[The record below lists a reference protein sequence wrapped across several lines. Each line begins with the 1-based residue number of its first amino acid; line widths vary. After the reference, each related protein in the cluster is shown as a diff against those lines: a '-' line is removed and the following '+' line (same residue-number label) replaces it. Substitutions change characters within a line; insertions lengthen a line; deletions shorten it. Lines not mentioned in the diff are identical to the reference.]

1 MISSIA
7 RGVALAATLLG
18 LAVCLPA
25 HAAKPVEWGPDAAG
39 GADHPL
45 VKRFAGSW
53 LIGYKVT
60 EWDQTRLPVGPKLK
74 DHLWSEVADV
84 EGKITRLFY
93 LAPVGKSRLEVYR
106 NYEQALIGAGLK
118 KRFACEKDCSDLYF
132 GMDKS
137 TEYRKAVTW
146 AKGFIPK
153 LNSDSRYSLESPLSY
168 DEGRLLYGTIERG
181 GQQFHVFMY
190 TSVATNSSTDIAA
203 TYLQIVEP
211 RPMQTGQVTVQ
222 AGALK
227 SGLESEGKVALYGIF
242 FDTGKAEIKPES
254 KAQLDEMGKLL
265 QQQPAL
271 KVFVVGHTD
280 NQGTVDGNLAL
291 SLQRATAVSNALVSG
306 YRIDAKRLQAKGVA
320 NLAPLATNASEEG
333 RARNRRVELVMQ

>member
-1 MISSIA
+1 MRSLSRRLAAAASLLALSIA
-7 RGVALAATLLG
+7 FA
-18 LAVCLPA
+18 PA
-25 HAAKPVEWGPDAAG
+25 SQAAKPAWGQDVAR

-45 VKRFAGSW
+45 VKRFTGSW
-53 LIGYKVT
+53 LIGHKVS
-60 EWDQTRLPVGPKLK
+60 EWDQTKLPIGMKVEN
-74 DHLWSEVADV
+74 HRWMQTIQV

-93 LAPVGKSRLEVYR
+93 LAPVGKSRLEVHR
-106 NYEQALIGAGLK
+106 NYEQALLRAGLK
-118 KRFACEKDCSDLYF
+118 KKFSCEKDCTDLYF
-132 GMDKS
+132 ALDDTTS
-137 TEYRKAVTW
+137 YLKAVRW
-146 AKGFIPK
+146 AEGGIPQAR
-153 LNSDSRYSLESPLSY
+153 SDATYPIDDPLSF
-168 DEGRLLYGTIERG
+168 DEARILYGTLNRG
-181 GQQFHVFMY
+181 GQELHVLLY
-190 TSVATNSSTDIAA
+190 TSVASNDTTDIAA

-211 RPMQTGQVTVQ
+211 KAMQTGQVTVQ

-333 RARNRRVELVMQ
+333 RARNRRVELVVQ